1 MKELILKICKSLV
14 DYPDQ
19 VKINEIASE
28 SISVF
33 EITVCKEDVGKIIGK
48 QGKTAL
54 AIRTILNAVASK
66 ERKRIVVEILE

>member
-1 MKELILKICKSLV
+1 MKNLILNICKSLV

>member
-1 MKELILKICKSLV
+1 MKNLILTICKSLV
-14 DYPDQ
+14 DFPDQ

-48 QGKTAL
+48 QGKTAS

>member
-1 MKELILKICKSLV
+1 MKDLILKICTSLV

-48 QGKTAL
+48 QGKTAS

>member
-1 MKELILKICKSLV
+1 LII
-14 DYPDQ
+14 PT
-19 VKINEIASE
+19 KINEIASE